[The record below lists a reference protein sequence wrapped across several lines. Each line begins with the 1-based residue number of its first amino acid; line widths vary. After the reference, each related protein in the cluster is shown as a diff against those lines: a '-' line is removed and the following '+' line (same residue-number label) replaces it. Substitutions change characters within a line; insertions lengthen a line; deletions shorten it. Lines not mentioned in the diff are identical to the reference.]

1 MDNYF
6 IFNGVTYVIIYD
18 DKKIKILKKVDNKL
32 VELDKSEKKK
42 IESFFSREQS
52 HKYSSLYL
60 TECLNDNNI
69 LEKKDYIL
77 PFLEWLENL
86 IPEDSRD
93 NFYRNIRT
101 LSIDYNF
108 ECLDRKKSNNVD
120 ANIEGAGYNCTS
132 NHITINKEYLEYLSS
147 ISNDE
152 NFIYNNYAGSIMHE
166 LAHMASANYDRQT
179 NISKCGFNTYP
190 FFDENDNNRGL
201 TEGMTEL
208 ISFTA
213 IPFVSLYT
221 SGYFMEM
228 KITKQLE
235 MIVGTNV
242 LLESYFSNKGLEEIK
257 NNLLKYIN
265 DENKVF
271 SLFRNIEFNY
281 LIRDLTDKQSIL
293 GNIQSSLLDFL
304 EAKCKKELENPYLDK
319 EMFINILDFY
329 GKNLIAESD
338 MESIHKNPDNY
349 VGINKNKEQFLKIK
363 DKYLAAING
372 IDIYQENREKT
383 QKLYQEKNDMESLL
397 ITFDIKNDD
406 KKCIY
411 KLELMDVDKNKR
423 TISTDEFDF
432 NFSFVN
438 NMLEPT
444 ISYYANNNSIN
455 KATSFDDMLYFI
467 ANNKNAIVIKGIDST
482 YANKLLSDI
491 DTKKESKLKEKEFTK
506 NISGFST
513 TTILLTYL
521 VGTSILFL
529 SFLII
534 YSLRFK

>member
-271 SLFRNIEFNY
+271 SLCRNIEFNY

>member
-60 TECLNDNNI
+60 TECLNDNNV

-77 PFLEWLENL
+77 PFLEWLEKL
-86 IPEDSRD
+86 IPKDSRD

-120 ANIEGAGYNCTS
+120 TNIEGAGYNCTR

-190 FFDENDNNRGL
+190 FSDENDNNRGL

-319 EMFINILDFY
+319 EMLINMLDSY
-329 GKNLIAESD
+329 EKNLIDESD
-338 MESIHKNPDNY
+338 INSIRKNPDNY
-349 VGINKNKEQFLKIK
+349 VGINKNKEQFLNIK
-363 DKYLAAING
+363 DKYLSAIND
-372 IDIYQENREKT
+372 IDKYQEYREKT
-383 QKLYQEKNDMESLL
+383 KKLYQEKNDKESLL
-397 ITFDIKNDD
+397 ITFDIKDD
-406 KKCIY
+406 NKKCRY
-411 KLELMDVDKNKR
+411 KLELLDDDKNKR
-423 TISTDEFDF
+423 IVSNDEFDF
-432 NFSFVN
+432 NFSFVK

-444 ISYYANNNSIN
+444 ISYYANSNSISE
-455 KATSFDDMLYFI
+455 ATNFDDMLYFI

-491 DTKKESKLKEKEFTK
+491 DTKKESKLKEKEFIK

-521 VGTSILFL
+521 VGTTIICLA
-529 SFLII
+529 FLII
-534 YSLRFK
+534 YIL

>member
-52 HKYSSLYL
+52 HKYSSRYL
-60 TECLNDNNI
+60 TECLNDNNV

-455 KATSFDDMLYFI
+455 KATSVDDMLYFI

>member
-60 TECLNDNNI
+60 TECLNDNNV

-77 PFLEWLENL
+77 PFLEWLEKL
-86 IPEDSRD
+86 IPKDSRD